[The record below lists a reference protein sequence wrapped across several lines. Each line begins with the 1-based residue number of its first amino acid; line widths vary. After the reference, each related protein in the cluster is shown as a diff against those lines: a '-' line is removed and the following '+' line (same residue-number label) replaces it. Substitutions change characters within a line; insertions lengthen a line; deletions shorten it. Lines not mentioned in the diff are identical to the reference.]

1 VNYGNNIGPDWS
13 TGTGGIGGCTFGTL
27 VVASDFPFNKMV
39 AQTSGDNSGITHGWW
54 ITTFYIVGQ
63 ALQRSKKPVSASHL
77 EL

>member
-1 VNYGNNIGPDWS
+1 
-13 TGTGGIGGCTFGTL
+13 
-27 VVASDFPFNKMV
+27 MV

-63 ALQRSKKPVSASHL
+63 ALQRSKKLVSASHL